1 MTKGSAHRSIKMVF
15 LGMIACLGMSNVR
28 AARPSVTFSRDIAPI
43 AFVHCSS
50 CHRPGGGGP
59 FNLVHYNDFKKR
71 SKQVMEVV
79 ESRFMPPWHA
89 VKTDYDFANDATLSD
104 DAVQL
109 IREWVLTGAPEGD
122 PKELPPMPKYVEG
135 WELGQPD
142 IVLTMDL
149 AYQVP
154 ADGPDIYRYFGFPL
168 DLPEDRW
175 VRALEYRPGCR
186 EVAHHA
192 LVFATDDKNW
202 RIQDAEDEAV
212 GFKKWTGQGRGSRR
226 IISWALGMNARVFPD
241 GIGLPIRKGED
252 LVLQAHF
259 HPSGTSEEEISKIGI
274 YLLDRKPERESIEV
288 QIPQSFGSLS
298 GIEIP
303 AGVEDYTLRESFV
316 LPVDV
321 KAYSTSPHAHYIG
334 KKFELNAYF
343 PTGDKRALLRVDDWD
358 FAWQHIYR
366 YQDPLLL
373 PAGTRLET
381 VIQWDNSAEN
391 PFNPFSPPK
400 QINWGPYSEDEMG
413 SILLDVVAVNRRDE
427 GKLNRALR
435 EYRSITLENLVVSQ
449 EDALSVGVE
458 MVEGPLRKAAA
469 QVLERHDVDRDGRLS
484 SQERSKA
491 RQYYREKGYDGG
503 LQRGE
508 TAAGLRV
515 QLNQ

>member
-1 MTKGSAHRSIKMVF
+1 MGMIF
-15 LGMIACLGMSNVR
+15 LGMIACLGVTEGW

-43 AFVHCSS
+43 AFEHCTS

-59 FNLVHYNDFKKR
+59 FNLVHYTDFQKR
-71 SKQVMEVV
+71 SKQVMEVID
-79 ESRFMPPWHA
+79 SRFMPPWHA
-89 VKTDYDFANDATLSD
+89 VKTDFDFANDPTLSD

-109 IREWVLTGAPEGD
+109 FRDWVLAGTPEGD
-122 PKELPPMPKYVEG
+122 PRELPAMPKYVEG

-142 IVLTMDL
+142 VVLTMDS

-192 LVFATDDKNW
+192 LVFATDDKGW
-202 RIQDAEDEAV
+202 RSLDAEDDAT
-212 GFKKWTGQGRGSRR
+212 GFEKWTRQGRGSRR

-241 GIGLPIRKGED
+241 GVGVVIKKGED

-259 HPSGTSEEEISKIGI
+259 HPSGTTEEEISRIGI
-274 YLLDRKPERESIEV
+274 YFSDRTPDRESIEV

-303 AGVEDYTLRESFV
+303 AGVDDYTLRESFV

-321 KAYSTSPHAHYIG
+321 KAYSTAPHAHYIG
-334 KKFELNAYF
+334 KKFELNAYL
-343 PTGDKRALLRVDDWD
+343 PTGDKRALLRVVDWD

-366 YQDPLLL
+366 YENPLLL
-373 PAGTRLET
+373 PAGTRLEA

-413 SILLDVVAVNRRDE
+413 SILLNVVSVNRRDE
-427 GKLNRALR
+427 GMLNRALR

-449 EDALSVGVE
+449 TDALSEGIE
-458 MVEGPLRKAAA
+458 MVEEPLKKPAAK
-469 QVLERHDVDRDGRLS
+469 VLKKHDADGDGRLN
-484 SQERSKA
+484 SQERVNA
-491 RQYYREKGYDGG
+491 RQFYREKGFDEG
-503 LQRGE
+503 LQRGV
-508 TAAGLRV
+508 TGSGLRV
-515 QLNQ
+515 QLTP

>member
-1 MTKGSAHRSIKMVF
+1 MVF
-15 LGMIACLGMSNVR
+15 LGLIACLGVR
-28 AARPSVTFSRDIAPI
+28 DVCAARPSVTFSRDIAPI
-43 AFVHCSS
+43 AFEHCSS

-59 FNLVHYNDFKKR
+59 FNLVHYADFKKR

-89 VKTDYDFANDATLSD
+89 VKTDYDFANDPTLSD

-109 IREWVLTGAPEGD
+109 IRKWVLAGAPEGD
-122 PKELPPMPKYVEG
+122 PKDLPMMREYVEG

-142 IVLTMDL
+142 IVLTMDSV
-149 AYQVP
+149 YQVP

-202 RIQDAEDEAV
+202 RIQDAEDEAA
-212 GFKKWTGQGRGSRR
+212 GFEKWTGQGRGSRR

-241 GIGLPIRKGED
+241 GVGLLINKGED

-259 HPSGTSEEEISKIGI
+259 HPSGTTQEEISKIGI
-274 YLLDRKPERESIEV
+274 YFADRRPERESIEV

-303 AGVEDYTLRESFV
+303 AGVEDYTLRESFI

-321 KAYSTSPHAHYIG
+321 KAYATSPHAHYIG
-334 KKFELNAYF
+334 RQFELNAF
-343 PTGDKRALLRVDDWD
+343 LPAGEKRALLRVDDWD
-358 FAWQHIYR
+358 FAWQHLYQ
-366 YQDPLLL
+366 YQDPFLL
-373 PAGTRLET
+373 PAGTRLES
-381 VIQWDNSAEN
+381 VIQWDNSAAN
-391 PFNPFSPPK
+391 PFNPPK
-400 QINWGPYSEDEMG
+400 QINWGPYSDDEMG
-413 SILLDVVAVNRRDE
+413 SILLDVVAVNSLDE

-435 EYRSITLENLVVSQ
+435 DYRLMTLENLVVSQ
-449 EDALSVGVE
+449 EDALASGVE
-458 MVEGPLRKAAA
+458 MVEEPLRKAAT
-469 QVLERHDVDRDGRLS
+469 QVLEKHDADRDGQLN
-484 SQERSKA
+484 SQERMNA
-491 RQYYREKGYDGG
+491 RQYYQENGFDGG
-503 LQRGE
+503 LQRGGNVS
-508 TAAGLRV
+508 GLRV
-515 QLNQ
+515 QLNP